1 MIRYLS
7 IFSFLAFSFSLAA
20 QTDSLKSKI
29 NFSGDFR
36 FRVEQDWD
44 SRKSSGEFRT
54 DRSRLR
60 YRIRA
65 GVVYQHIHQTQVG
78 VRLRTGNP
86 RKQQDPQLTLGE
98 GFNEFG
104 TLPIALEKAYFQTE
118 LGSFRIWLGKN
129 SFSFKKQNE
138 LFWSDNVFPEG
149 IYLNKIVPLNAGW
162 IDRLSFNA
170 GHFIMNT
177 RGGRFEDD
185 SYMQGIQI
193 VSQNFNDR
201 VSFWPSLYLFKNIQ
215 NIPDG
220 AETYRLNYSIL
231 SIGGYIKLSKSPL
244 VKLEMDWYHNLEDYS
259 ENDSIPQ
266 NFAGQKEGITMA
278 VSYGELSA
286 KGNWHIKLTYAN
298 LQRYS
303 ALDFMAQND
312 WARWDYSA
320 YDSPDGRLTNFQ
332 GIEFTVGRSMHDN
345 ITLKM
350 KYYNVQQL
358 VALGA
363 FKENGQRI
371 RFDIDVRF

>member
-1 MIRYLS
+1 MDS
-7 IFSFLAFSFSLAA
+7 I
-20 QTDSLKSKI
+20 KSKL

-36 FRVEQDWD
+36 FRVEHDWS
-44 SRKSSGEFRT
+44 SRKSNGDFRT

-60 YRIRA
+60 YRVRA
-65 GVVYQHIHQTQVG
+65 GLEYQHSSRTLVG

-86 RKQQDPQLTLGE
+86 RKQQDPQLTLGD

-118 LGSFRIWLGKN
+118 LSNYKIWLGKN
-129 SFSFKKQNE
+129 SFPFKKQNE

-149 IYLNKIVPLNAGW
+149 IHINKKIPLNSRW
-162 IDRLSFNA
+162 MDHLTINA
-170 GHFIMNT
+170 GHFIMNS
-177 RGGRFEDD
+177 RGGAFKND
-185 SYMQGIQI
+185 SYLQGFQI
-193 VSQNFNDR
+193 ISQQFNDR
-201 VSFWPSLYLFKNIQ
+201 VSIWPTLYLLRNIQ

-220 AETYRLNYSIL
+220 AKTHFLNYSIL

-244 VKLEMDWYHNLEDYS
+244 VKVEMDWYNNLENYS
-259 ENDSIPQ
+259 ANDSIPQ
-266 NFAGQKEGITMA
+266 NLQGQKKGISMA
-278 VSYGELSA
+278 FSYGELSS
-286 KGNWHIKLTYAN
+286 KGDWFVELTYAS

-312 WARWDYSA
+312 WARWDYSS
-320 YDSPDGRLTNFQ
+320 YNSPDGRLTNFE
-332 GIEFTVGRSMHDN
+332 GVEFTIGTSIKDN
-345 ITLKM
+345 IALKM
-350 KYYNVQQL
+350 KYYFVQQL